1 MFYFYYL
8 LLFVIVEKMGT
19 GRTFLEVAQKAVCS
33 GTTHLEQFYQD
44 VVDKGG
50 EGVILRDPLEFLQ
63 SGRSPGYLKHK
74 VIGNLSRSLA
84 LLCLCCIV
92 LCCC

>member
-33 GTTHLEQFYQD
+33 GTAHLEQFYQD

-74 VIGNLSRSLA
+74 VID
-84 LLCLCCIV
+84 
-92 LCCC
+92 